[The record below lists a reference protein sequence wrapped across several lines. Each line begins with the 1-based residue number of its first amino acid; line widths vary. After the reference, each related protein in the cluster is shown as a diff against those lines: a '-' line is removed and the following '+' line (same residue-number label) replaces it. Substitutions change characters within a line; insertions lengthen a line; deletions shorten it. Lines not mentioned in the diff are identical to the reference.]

1 LEEISG
7 SDLLIHLVDA
17 SNPRHM
23 QQLESVERILT
34 ELELG
39 QIPRL
44 VVFNKSDLVDADEL
58 EAMMR
63 QAAQGGTRECLAVS
77 AIKPQT
83 LRPMLERAGEIL
95 ARDLVK
101 RHERTEGAE
110 VSAAEEL
117 AAYH

>member
-1 LEEISG
+1 
-7 SDLLIHLVDA
+7 LLIHLVDA
-17 SNPRHM
+17 SNPRHI
-23 QQLESVERILT
+23 QQLESVERILG

-44 VVFNKSDLVDADEL
+44 VVFNKSDLVNADEL

-77 AIKPQT
+77 AINPQT

-101 RHERTEGAE
+101 RHHEHEQAE
-110 VSAAEEL
+110 IHAEEEFV
-117 AAYH
+117 AYH